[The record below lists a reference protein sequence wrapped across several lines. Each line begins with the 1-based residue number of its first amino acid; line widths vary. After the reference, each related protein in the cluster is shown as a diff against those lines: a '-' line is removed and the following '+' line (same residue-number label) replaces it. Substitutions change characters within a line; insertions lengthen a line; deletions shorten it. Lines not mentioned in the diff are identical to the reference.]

1 MGRNVMLKEFVAR
14 VVLVLLIVG
23 LATEAAPD
31 ESSDPAKQPAAKDPA
46 ASTPSEPAN

>member
-1 MGRNVMLKEFVAR
+1 MLKEFVAR

-31 ESSDPAKQPAAKDPA
+31 DGNSAPAKQPAAKDPA
-46 ASTPSEPAN
+46 ASAPSETAN